1 MAARRLRAN
10 ELDQPK
16 TRLGFFGGLLLI
28 LTLLFCMIPL
38 ILMLMDS
45 FKASGDL
52 MTLNLNLGAPLS
64 LRNYASVF
72 AATGFLSSLTNSV
85 IVAILVTA
93 LTVICGATAAYSFTR
108 FTSVGT
114 RPLSNAILI
123 CRMIP
128 SVVMGIPMYIVGQ
141 RLGLQDTYF
150 MLVIAITT
158 FALPFQIWML
168 IGFYA
173 QIPKSLDESARIDG
187 CSYYQAFWHIVTP
200 SAAPGLSATAIMT
213 FFFSWNELFF
223 ALIFCGNRT
232 KTAPLTIMEF
242 MGYRTF
248 DWGAILAAGVIL
260 MVPTLLVGL
269 VFKRYMVSGLTAGAV
284 KG

>member
-1 MAARRLRAN
+1 M
-10 ELDQPK
+10 
-16 TRLGFFGGLLLI
+16 
-28 LTLLFCMIPL
+28 
-38 ILMLMDS
+38 
-45 FKASGDL
+45 
-52 MTLNLNLGAPLS
+52 
-64 LRNYASVF
+64 
-72 AATGFLSSLTNSV
+72 

-158 FALPFQIWML
+158 LRA
-168 IGFYA
+168 A
-173 QIPKSLDESARIDG
+173 IPDLDADRLLRADPEIAGRIRAPSTAARTIRRSG
-187 CSYYQAFWHIVTP
+187 TSVTP